1 MLTGRG
7 KAKDEEIRRKP
18 GDIGGNQFCVDELE
32 NCKVIVNDIC
42 DSMTIDRCT
51 NCELILSAVRGSVFI
66 RDCVDSKFQIV
77 CGQFR
82 CRSCTN
88 CDFFI
93 HVRSGPVVESS
104 KNIRIGCSTL
114 FYPELI
120 DQMNQLKLDPLL
132 NCWTD
137 IHDFTPDEGNFKTT
151 FVQAYGDGNT
161 YPWFTKLNKVPDSW
175 SFTRVSDDSKLYANF
190 QMDGTNPYFAAFTS
204 EPSKK
209 NYFLYEVMSKIDFA
223 ATYGKF
229 WPTEGVNFYANPTQN
244 DVVSYLTYMVAKDTE
259 VDPIY
264 WAEVTISI
272 NTSDKTITLSVPN
285 SLHYN
290 GSNLTLK
297 YTIG

>member
-1 MLTGRG
+1 MGLCHSVDDDQNSKKAKNEQVSFPKKQVDREMLVQTQ
-7 KAKDEEIRRKP
+7 KKDEEIRRKP

-137 IHDFTPDEGNFKTT
+137 IHDFTPDEGNFSYVSGQINQLDIMDTSGKCLPFTHKKGET
-151 FVQAYGDGNT
+151 SGMSVFTAKIPENQYQQLIEMSYKAEIHLLDVKKEGNDLICK
-161 YPWFTKLNKVPDSW
+161 FESSSQDEL
-175 SFTRVSDDSKLYANF
+175 SD
-190 QMDGTNPYFAAFTS
+190 QIG
-204 EPSKK
+204 
-209 NYFLYEVMSKIDFA
+209 
-223 ATYGKF
+223 
-229 WPTEGVNFYANPTQN
+229 
-244 DVVSYLTYMVAKDTE
+244 
-259 VDPIY
+259 
-264 WAEVTISI
+264 
-272 NTSDKTITLSVPN
+272 TLSP
-285 SLHYN
+285 
-290 GSNLTLK
+290 
-297 YTIG
+297 IFID